1 MKLQRILLQLIVLA
15 SLVIAVAAVAL
26 HVASRSESLL
36 RWGIAQLS
44 PRLPCVLQ
52 VEGLRGALVEPLRIE
67 RVVCEQEGFRV
78 EARDVALDWT
88 PWLLRHKR
96 LEISLLRV
104 AELDITLRPR
114 EKSPPPAHL
123 QIPVLVRVARLEVGE
138 ITVRRASATIA
149 LQDLRAAYHGGAD
162 MHAATVHRLGTR
174 WGQLEGEATIG
185 TQAPLPLGGQLRVA
199 GEYVDGWP
207 VEAAIAVTGELRAIA
222 AQVEGSA
229 GELPFD
235 ARLRLAPFDDDPVKR
250 VLANAR
256 GVDLAKFDARL
267 PRTALD
273 VAMNATAEGWTALSG
288 TLQVNN
294 SEPGSIDR
302 ERLPL
307 QSLEAAFNA
316 RREALR
322 LSDARFDLGSAGAAA
337 GSVDIEPGRI
347 ELALDVRDLDLRGIH
362 SRLRSTRLAG
372 SIGMNGETDRQR
384 ITADLREGD
393 LQFEGEAEIA
403 EERIRVVRLLA
414 QAGGAQLQANG
425 TIALAEGFEWS
436 ASGELRSFDPA
447 RFGDFPSGRI
457 SGRIDAQGRLQ
468 PEWLAQV
475 RYTLERSRFMEQ
487 PLSGRGKLTLS
498 PDRFRDA
505 DAQIALGGNT
515 LHVRGGYG
523 HAGDGFDFRIDAPR
537 LAALNKRVTG
547 RLQADGRVSGTPARP
562 ALNVTA
568 EAHELAFDRYR
579 VARLSAQA
587 NVEQAE
593 DPRLNVRLRME
604 RPARGDLELE
614 AVTAEANG
622 SLSAHA
628 IEIAASG
635 EHIELSGMLEG
646 GWDSARKAWSGAI
659 ARLQNDGDFA
669 FRLTRPARVDV
680 AADRVLIGE
689 TGVHFQQTDIALE
702 ETRLENGELSAAG
715 SITGVRAA
723 RLLELMDDPPEIETS
738 LLLRGRWSIRAGES
752 FEGLVELARVSG
764 DVVIPGDE
772 PLPLELSEVRLD
784 VRAQANRLTARG
796 VLKGRQL
803 DAQVRA
809 ETVLERRGARW
820 GVAGTAPLEI
830 EAHAEIG
837 SIRPLAAL
845 LSPAVSADGRL
856 KVQLRGDGTVA
867 QPALQGTLEGDG
879 LAVENVE
886 NGILLHDGTLRA
898 ELADG
903 AILLSRFDI
912 RGGEGSFSASGR
924 LGREDDG
931 PRLGLEWKADRLAI
945 VQHPDLRLTV
955 SGAGK
960 VGADDRRLS
969 LSGELSAD
977 QGRVELRRQNAP
989 ALGGDVVV
997 AGREERI
1004 PVSERVLRS
1013 DLDLKLDLGP
1023 DFQITGRGLNARLT
1037 GSIRLVTAEDATLA
1051 ARGEISV
1058 ARGTFEAYGQR
1069 LSIDRGKFYFS
1080 GPVDNPGLEIRAMRK
1095 NQVVEA
1101 GVEVTGT
1108 ARNPSVRLVSE
1119 PDVPDPEKL
1128 SWLVLGR
1135 RVESGDTGDAQQL
1148 QSSAAALAAGLG
1160 TAPLQQQLA
1169 RAVGVD
1175 ELRVAPATDGTEG
1188 GVVTVGKRISDR
1200 IYVSNE
1206 RSLATATDTLRV
1218 SYQLSKRWAIRTESG
1233 PTDAVDLFFTIF
1245 FD

>member
-1 MKLQRILLQLIVLA
+1 MRLQRFALWVVVIVSLLV
-15 SLVIAVAAVAL
+15 AVAAVAL

-36 RWGIAQLS
+36 RWGIAQVS

-52 VEGLRGALVEPLRIE
+52 VEGLRGSLVEPLRIE
-67 RVVCEQEGFRV
+67 RVVCENERVSV
-78 EARDVALDWT
+78 EARDVAFDWT

-96 LEISLLRV
+96 LEVSRLRI
-104 AELDITLRPR
+104 AELDVTLVPR
-114 EKSPPPAHL
+114 EKPRPPEDL
-123 QIPVLVRVARLEVGE
+123 QLPLLVRVASVEIGE
-138 ITVRRASATIA
+138 ITVRRRSATVE
-149 LQDLRAAYHGGAD
+149 LQDLRAAYHGDANV
-162 MHAATVHRLGTR
+162 HAATVHGVGTQ
-174 WGQLEGEATIG
+174 WGRFEGEATIG
-185 TQAPLPLGGQLRVA
+185 TRAPLPLGGRLT
-199 GEYVDGWP
+199 VDSAYIEGWP
-207 VEAAIAVTGELRAIA
+207 LAASIAIHGELRAIA
-222 AQVEGSA
+222 AQIEGSA
-229 GELPFD
+229 GEVPFD
-235 ARLRLAPFDDDPVKR
+235 ARLELALFEDDPVRR
-250 VLANAR
+250 VTAHAR
-256 GVDLAKFDARL
+256 GVDLRTIDARL
-267 PRTALD
+267 PHTAFE
-273 VAMNATAEGWTALSG
+273 VAMNARGQGWTALSG
-288 TLQVNN
+288 TLHANN
-294 SEPGSIDR
+294 TEPGSIDR

-307 QSLEAAFNA
+307 HALEAAFA
-316 RREALR
+316 GGREALR
-322 LSDARFDLGSAGAAA
+322 LSEAKLDMGAAGNAA
-337 GSVDIEPGRI
+337 GSVGIEPGRI
-347 ELALDVRDLDLRGIH
+347 ELALDVRDLDLRAIH

-372 SIGMNGETDRQR
+372 SIGMNGEKYRQR
-384 ITADLREGD
+384 IKADLREGD
-393 LQFEGEAEIA
+393 LQFEGEAEIV
-403 EERIRVVRLLA
+403 EKRVRVERLLA
-414 QAGGAQLQANG
+414 QASGARLQANG
-425 TIALAEGFEWS
+425 TLVLAQGFEWS

-468 PEWLAQV
+468 PEWLAQM
-475 RYTLERSRFMEQ
+475 RYALDRSRFMGQ

-498 PDRFRDA
+498 PGRFRDA

-515 LHVRGGYG
+515 LHVSGGYG

-537 LAALNKRVTG
+537 LAALDERVTG
-547 RLQADGRVSGTPARP
+547 RLQAVGRVSGTPARP
-562 ALNVTA
+562 ALDVTA

-579 VARLSAQA
+579 VARWGAQA
-587 NVEQAE
+587 KVEQAE

-604 RPARGDLELE
+604 RLARGDLELE
-614 AVTAEANG
+614 TVSAEANG

-628 IEIAASG
+628 IEITASG
-635 EHIELSGMLEG
+635 EHIELSGALEG
-646 GWDSARKAWSGAI
+646 GWDSARKAWSGVI
-659 ARLQNDGDFA
+659 ARLQNGGDFA
-669 FRLTRPARVDV
+669 FRLTQPARVDV

-715 SITGVRAA
+715 SIAGVRAA
-723 RLLELMDDPPEIETS
+723 RLLELMDEPPEVETS
-738 LLLRGRWSIRAGES
+738 LLLRGRWSIRAGDS
-752 FEGLVELARVSG
+752 FDGLVELARVSG

-803 DAQVRA
+803 DAQARA

-820 GVAGTAPLEI
+820 GVAGTAPLQI
-830 EAHAEIG
+830 EARAEIG

-856 KVQLRGDGTVA
+856 KAQLRGDGTVA
-867 QPALQGTLEGDG
+867 QPALQGTLEGAG
-879 LAVENVE
+879 LAIENVE
-886 NGILLHDGTLRA
+886 NGIFLHEGTLLA

-903 AILLSRFDI
+903 AIALNRFDI
-912 RGGEGSFSASGR
+912 RGGEGSFSATGR
-924 LGREDDG
+924 LARGDGG
-931 PRLGLEWKADRLAI
+931 PRLDLEWKADRLAV

-960 VGADDRRLS
+960 VGADDRRLA
-969 LSGELSAD
+969 LSGELRAD
-977 QGRVELRRQNAP
+977 QGRVELRSQNAP

-1023 DFQITGRGLNARLT
+1023 DFQIAGRGLNAQLA

-1095 NQVVEA
+1095 NQAVEA

-1135 RVESGDTGDAQQL
+1135 RVEAGDTGDAQQL

-1160 TAPLQQQLA
+1160 TAPLQLQLA

-1175 ELRVAPATDGTEG
+1175 ELRVAPAADGTQG

-1218 SYQLSKRWAIRTESG
+1218 SYQLSKRWAVRTESG
-1233 PTDAVDLFFTIF
+1233 PTDAVDLFYTIF